1 MPAWLTILL
10 VMGLVIAVLTP
21 SRQQFAWFLRLRRPR
36 WLTFERWIPL
46 IWSVV
51 YLCFYASS
59 LLRWQAGGVTAPLAM
74 VGYLVLLVLVQ
85 SYTLLICRTR
95 RLSWGTA
102 AGLAGWLWGL
112 GLALAL
118 LAVSRPASLLLVPFL
133 LWSPIGTFVT
143 WRMQRLNR

>member
-10 VMGLVIAVLTP
+10 VMGLTIAVLTP

-46 IWSVV
+46 IWSVI
-51 YLCFYASS
+51 YLCLYASA
-59 LLRWQAGGVTAPLAM
+59 LLRWQVGGTTASLTMAA
-74 VGYLVLLVLVQ
+74 YLVLLVLVQ

-95 RLSWGTA
+95 RLIWGTA
-102 AGLAGWLWGL
+102 AGLAGWFWGL

-118 LAVSRPASLLLVPFL
+118 LAASRPASLLLVPFL

-143 WRMQRLNR
+143 WRMQKLNR

>member
-10 VMGLVIAVLTP
+10 VMGLTIAVLTT

-46 IWSVV
+46 IWSVI
-51 YLCFYASS
+51 YLCFYASA
-59 LLRWQAGGVTAPLAM
+59 LLRWQVGGTTASLTMAA
-74 VGYLVLLVLVQ
+74 YLVLLVLVQ

-95 RLSWGTA
+95 RLVWGTA
-102 AGLAGWLWGL
+102 AGLAGWFWGL

-118 LAVSRPASLLLVPFL
+118 LAASRPASLPLVPFL

-143 WRMQRLNR
+143 WRMQKLNR

>member
-10 VMGLVIAVLTP
+10 VMGLTIAVLTP
-21 SRQQFAWFLRLRRPR
+21 SRQQFAWFLRLRRPS

-46 IWSVV
+46 IWSVI
-51 YLCFYASS
+51 YLCFYASA
-59 LLRWQAGGVTAPLAM
+59 LLRWQVGWTTALLTMAA
-74 VGYLVLLVLVQ
+74 YLVLLVLVQ

-95 RLSWGTA
+95 RLVWGTA
-102 AGLAGWLWGL
+102 AGLAGWFWGL

-118 LAVSRPASLLLVPFL
+118 LAASRPASLLLVPFL

-143 WRMQRLNR
+143 WRMQKLNR

>member
-46 IWSVV
+46 IWSLI
-51 YLCFYASS
+51 YLCFYASA
-59 LLRWQAGGVTAPLAM
+59 LLRWGAGGAAAPLAM
-74 VGYLVLLVLVQ
+74 AGYLVLLVLVQ
-85 SYTLLICRTR
+85 GYTLLICRTR
-95 RLSWGTA
+95 RLAWGTA
-102 AGLAGWLWGL
+102 AGLAGWIWGL
-112 GLALAL
+112 GLALAT
-118 LAVSRPASLLLVPFL
+118 LAISPTAALLLVPFL

>member
-10 VMGLVIAVLTP
+10 VMGLTIAVLTP

-46 IWSVV
+46 IWSVI
-51 YLCFYASS
+51 YLCFYASA
-59 LLRWQAGGVTAPLAM
+59 LLRWQVGGTTASLTMAA
-74 VGYLVLLVLVQ
+74 YLVLLVLVQ

-95 RLSWGTA
+95 RLVWGTA
-102 AGLAGWLWGL
+102 AALAGWFWGL

-118 LAVSRPASLLLVPFL
+118 LAASRPASLLLVPFL

-143 WRMQRLNR
+143 WRMQKLNR

>member
-10 VMGLVIAVLTP
+10 VMGLTIAVLTP

-51 YLCFYASS
+51 YLCFYASA
-59 LLRWQAGGVTAPLAM
+59 LIRWQVGGTTAALTMAA
-74 VGYLVLLVLVQ
+74 YLVLLVLVQ

-95 RLSWGTA
+95 RLVWGTA
-102 AGLAGWLWGL
+102 AGLAGWFWGL

-118 LAVSRPASLLLVPFL
+118 LAASRPASLLLVPFL

-143 WRMQRLNR
+143 WRMQKLNR

>member
-10 VMGLVIAVLTP
+10 VMGLTIAVLTP

-46 IWSVV
+46 IWTVV
-51 YLCFYASS
+51 YLCFYASA
-59 LLRWQAGGVTAPLAM
+59 LIRWQVGGTTAALTMAA
-74 VGYLVLLVLVQ
+74 YLVLLVLVQ

-95 RLSWGTA
+95 RLVWGTA
-102 AGLAGWLWGL
+102 AGLAGWFWGL

-118 LAVSRPASLLLVPFL
+118 LAASRPASLLLVPFL

-143 WRMQRLNR
+143 WRMQKLNR

>member
-10 VMGLVIAVLTP
+10 VMGLTITVLTP

-46 IWSVV
+46 IWLVV
-51 YLCFYASS
+51 YLCFYASA
-59 LLRWQAGGVTAPLAM
+59 LIRWQVGGTTAALTMAA
-74 VGYLVLLVLVQ
+74 YLVLLVLVQ

-95 RLSWGTA
+95 RLVWGTA
-102 AGLAGWLWGL
+102 AGLARWFWGL

-118 LAVSRPASLLLVPFL
+118 LAASRPASLLLVPFL

-143 WRMQRLNR
+143 WRMQKLNR